1 MTFIP
6 TTSAATT
13 VAAAAAAAER
23 KRRLQKEEEQM
34 TRYRTEE
41 LEGWEFKIVRA
52 ATRKFRRP
60 EVLQRVCEEE
70 ARAGWEMLEKFDD
83 SRIRFKRRID
93 HRAEDRHHRERAGTL
108 DRRGRHCRSVLRWGK
123 RITSRRFGASAR
135 TMVSRSIPIPRPPVG
150 GMPYSRA
157 LRKSSSMGWASASPC
172 AAARR

>member
-13 VAAAAAAAER
+13 VAAPAAAAER

-70 ARAGWEMLEKFDD
+70 ARAGWEMVEKFDD
-83 SRIRFKRRID
+83 SRIRFKRPVERRSDDPHLDID
-93 HRAEDRHHRERAGTL
+93 PYRTQIGISGSSLELSVAGIVIGGLGVLGLIAFLVYTL
-108 DRRGRHCRSVLRWGK
+108 VR
-123 RITSRRFGASAR
+123 
-135 TMVSRSIPIPRPPVG
+135 
-150 GMPYSRA
+150 
-157 LRKSSSMGWASASPC
+157 
-172 AAARR
+172 